1 MAENKHYDL
10 IVIGGGSGMRVM
22 SVAANE
28 YGWKVALVE
37 EGPLGGTCLNRGCI
51 PSKILIHTADLIE
64 EIRNAGKFGID
75 ARVEHLDFQKIIAR
89 ASSFVDDEAG
99 EIEKRCC
106 EEPQIALYKT
116 RAEFVDDKTVK
127 VGEDIITAD
136 RIVVA
141 AGTRPVVP
149 AIEGLADV
157 EYITSTEALRL
168 TKQPKS
174 MIIMG

>member
-1 MAENKHYDL
+1 MANTKRYDL

-22 SVAANE
+22 SHAVNE
-28 YGWKVALVE
+28 YRWKVALVE

-64 EIRNAGKFGID
+64 EIKNAGKLGID
-75 ARVEHLDFQKIIAR
+75 ACVEHLDFQKIIER

-106 EEPQIALYKT
+106 EESQIDLYKT
-116 RAEFVDDKTVK
+116 HAEFVDNKTVK
-127 VGEDIITAD
+127 VGEDTITAD
-136 RIVVA
+136 RIVIA

-149 AIEGLADV
+149 PIEGLW
-157 EYITSTEALRL
+157 
-168 TKQPKS
+168 K
-174 MIIMG
+174 